1 MQVTEVFVKVMIL
14 FPSLEK
20 LPVFVFNKGVPTVGA
35 STTTEC
41 VNLPKAAKIITART
55 PTNIM
60 QEMENK
66 MHFL

>member
-1 MQVTEVFVKVMIL
+1 MIL

-20 LPVFVFNKGVPTVGA
+20 LPVFVFSKGIPTVGA
-35 STTTEC
+35 STTTEF